1 MIPVNEPLLTKDDFK
16 LLEDAFNTGWISSAG
31 KYVNEF
37 ENEWAKYCGCKYGI
51 SVSNGTTALQVAV
64 ESIGVTPDD
73 EVIMPSYTII
83 SCAMAIIRAGATPV
97 LVDSDPNTWCI
108 DVEKIESK
116 ITKKTKA
123 IMVVHIFG
131 HSVDMDP
138 VLKLAEKYDLK
149 IIEDAAE
156 VHGAEYLS
164 QRDSKNKKWI
174 KCGGIGHV
182 STFSFFANKL
192 ITTGEGGMVVTS
204 DKQIAENA
212 KNLRNLCFRTD
223 RRFKHTEL
231 GHQFR
236 FTNMQ
241 AAVGINQIKR
251 MDKIIEK
258 KRWAAKEYFE
268 RLKDID
274 LIQLPIEKSWAK
286 HVHWVHSILLKEF
299 SHIDA
304 YELAD
309 RLKKKGVETRP
320 FFLGMHD
327 QPVFNDMGLFLNEKY
342 PVSDY
347 IAKNGL
353 YLPSGLALTIE
364 QIEFSSNALREALS
378 EQ

>member
-1 MIPVNEPLLTKDDFK
+1 MIPVNEPLLEKDDFE
-16 LLEDAFNTGWISSAG
+16 LLEDAFKTGWISSAG
-31 KYVNEF
+31 KYVDEF
-37 ENEWAKYCGCKYGI
+37 ENDWAKYCGCKYGI

-64 ESIGVTPDD
+64 ESIGIKSSD
-73 EVIMPSYTII
+73 EVIMPTYTII

-97 LVDSDPNTWCI
+97 LVDCDPDTWCI
-108 DVEKIESK
+108 DVKKIESK

-131 HSVDMDP
+131 HPVDMDP
-138 VLKLAEKYDLK
+138 VIELANKYNLK

-164 QRDSKNKKWI
+164 KRNSDNKKWV

-192 ITTGEGGMVVTS
+192 ITTGEGGMLITN
-204 DKQIAENA
+204 DKQIADNA

-231 GHQFR
+231 GYQYR

-258 KRWAAKEYFE
+258 KRWAAKEYYE
-268 RLKDID
+268 RLKDLD
-274 LIQLPIEKSWAK
+274 VLQLPVERSWAK
-286 HVHWVHSILLKEF
+286 NVYWVHAILLKKF
-299 SHIDA
+299 SEIDA

-309 RLKKKGVETRP
+309 RLKNKGVETRP

-327 QPVFNDMGLFLNEKY
+327 QPVFNNMGLFLNEEY

-364 QIEFSSNALREALS
+364 QIEFSSNALREVLD
-378 EQ
+378 E

>member
-1 MIPVNEPLLTKDDFK
+1 MIPVNEPLLEKEDFE
-16 LLEDAFNTGWISSAG
+16 LLEDAFKTGWISSAG
-31 KYVNEF
+31 KYVDEF

-64 ESIGVTPDD
+64 ESIGIKSGD
-73 EVIMPSYTII
+73 EVIMPTYTII

-97 LVDSDPNTWCI
+97 LVDCDPETWCI
-108 DVEKIESK
+108 DIKKIESK

-131 HSVDMDP
+131 HPVDMDP
-138 VLKLAEKYDLK
+138 VIELADKYNLK

-164 QRDSKNKKWI
+164 KRNSEHKKWV

-192 ITTGEGGMVVTS
+192 ITTGEGGMLITN
-204 DKQIAENA
+204 DKKIADNA

-231 GHQFR
+231 GYQYR

-258 KRWAAKEYFE
+258 KRWAAKEYYE
-268 RLKDID
+268 RLKDLD
-274 LIQLPIEKSWAK
+274 VLQLPVERIWAK
-286 HVHWVHSILLKEF
+286 NVYWVHAILLKKF
-299 SHIDA
+299 SKIDA

-309 RLKKKGVETRP
+309 RLKNKGVETRP

-327 QPVFNDMGLFLNEKY
+327 QPVFNNMGLFLDEEY

-364 QIEFSSNALREALS
+364 QIEFSSNALREALG
-378 EQ
+378 E